1 MNQPGAAMILPRF
14 GFRLAVRVIALV
26 VTAMLASIAVIDGGY
41 VIVPAVLF
49 VSIPIQVAWLL
60 WTVQQTNREL
70 ARFFDSTVAGDFS
83 TRHDGAIDGLG
94 FDELGGSLNGLM
106 ERMRDAR
113 AEAESERRYLR
124 AVLDQVPVPLLAVDG
139 DRVVEP
145 LNHAARRLLG
155 SCHRWTELAKKS
167 PELIELIED
176 AEPGDRRVIRYGEHD
191 RLMVSMRDV
200 RLAARSLRLV
210 SLQSLHDELEAAEL
224 EAWQQLV
231 RVLTH
236 ELMNS
241 LTPIQSLTETAAGL
255 LHTSD
260 EEAMQD
266 AREALNT
273 AARRAQGLLNFVAGY
288 RRLSRLPKPDVSAIE
303 LTPFLERLLSLM
315 KSEAAESG
323 VDYRIVVEP
332 PHFVL
337 HADPS
342 LLEHV
347 LINLLRN
354 AVEASAT
361 QVSVAGG
368 LDASGRARLEIRDDG
383 SGMVEETAKRA
394 FVPFFTTKR
403 GGSGVGLSLARQLMR
418 AHGGR
423 LTLVSEPGGGTVV
436 TLTF

>member
-1 MNQPGAAMILPRF
+1 M
-14 GFRLAVRVIALV
+14 VWDRVI
-26 VTAMLASIAVIDGGY
+26 
-41 VIVPAVLF
+41 
-49 VSIPIQVAWLL
+49 
-60 WTVQQTNREL
+60 
-70 ARFFDSTVAGDFS
+70 
-83 TRHDGAIDGLG
+83 
-94 FDELGGSLNGLM
+94 
-106 ERMRDAR
+106 
-113 AEAESERRYLR
+113 
-124 AVLDQVPVPLLAVDG
+124 
-139 DRVVEP
+139 EP

-155 SCHRWTELAKKS
+155 SCHRWTELAQKS

-191 RLMVSMRDV
+191 RLMVSVRDV

-255 LHTSD
+255 LRTPD
-260 EEAMQD
+260 EEALQD
-266 AREALNT
+266 AREALGT
-273 AARRAQGLLNFVAGY
+273 AARRAQGLLDFVAGY
-288 RRLSRLPKPDVSAIE
+288 RRLSRLPKPDISAIE
-303 LTPFLERLLSLM
+303 LTPFLERLLSLID
-315 KSEAAESG
+315 SEGLDSG
-323 VDYRIVVEP
+323 IEYRIVVEP

-337 HADPS
+337 NADPS

-361 QVSVAGG
+361 VVSVEGG
-368 LDASGRARLEIRDDG
+368 LDSSGRARLEVRDDG
-383 SGMVEETAKRA
+383 SGMAEDTAKRA

-423 LTLVSEPGGGTVV
+423 LTLVSQPVGGTVV